1 MLTETSVENIFPSS
15 WKTLRLLQMST
26 LFACPSNHPGTVS
39 VDCWTTCKAPECQ
52 ISLLN
57 LWIVNIFGQNAT
69 FLTGH
74 SMVEQLLS
82 LIGLPSWLST
92 QNQLC
97 GCPTTKNP
105 DAPLSAEPN
114 WLGRCKRLLTP
125 FRKSDMV
132 SSGSNH
138 TRLSLYHW
146 FVKQKMQCVCVCV
159 SVKGWHPP
167 PTGAHWVPSTSQ
179 FRQRLT
185 SVGISHARLNNNL
198 PDSPSFPSPSCLF
211 ALFYFHTATLCLSQ
225 GLGLAAG
232 LTATEEEGENSN
244 NTKHRA
250 SAYSGTELE
259 FEIRCKSPLGI
270 IALVTG

>member
-1 MLTETSVENIFPSS
+1 MHPCLLGPIDWEDASECSHLSESVTWHHLGLT
-15 WKTLRLLQMST
+15 TLVYPYTTDL
-26 LFACPSNHPGTVS
+26 SN
-39 VDCWTTCKAPECQ
+39 
-52 ISLLN
+52 
-57 LWIVNIFGQNAT
+57 
-69 FLTGH
+69 
-74 SMVEQLLS
+74 
-82 LIGLPSWLST
+82 
-92 QNQLC
+92 
-97 GCPTTKNP
+97 
-105 DAPLSAEPN
+105 
-114 WLGRCKRLLTP
+114 
-125 FRKSDMV
+125 RKCS
-132 SSGSNH
+132 
-138 TRLSLYHW
+138 
-146 FVKQKMQCVCVCV
+146 VCV

-167 PTGAHWVPSTSQ
+167 PTGAHWVPSASQ

-211 ALFYFHTATLCLSQ
+211 TLFYFHTATLCLSQ